1 MVLFLRFQMP
11 SAVFM
16 PPSREKYE
24 KIMYKKRAQAL
35 QSDLDNMR
43 QEQQL
48 EGEDNNDPISELIV
62 G

>member
-1 MVLFLRFQMP
+1 MSGVISTISNAISSLYATIQ
-11 SAVFM
+11 
-16 PPSREKYE
+16 RE
-24 KIMYKKRAQAL
+24 KRAQAL

>member
-1 MVLFLRFQMP
+1 MQ
-11 SAVFM
+11 
-16 PPSREKYE
+16 PSREKYE
-24 KIMYKKRAQAL
+24 KIMYKIRAQAL